1 MHQPYDTELPKFLIN
16 VGVANGAGSVLPTST
31 ATFPDG
37 APYHIEIPSVEG
49 PEALRAVLGSAEAYG
64 IRIHRISQGS
74 GIMMQT
80 DDEITEMLQLGREHS
95 VEICL
100 FVGPR
105 AEWDIGVQASTVGG
119 GAVAATLRGREQLFA
134 ALEDVRHGCELGL
147 RSILVADLGQLW
159 LLGKMRAQGL
169 LPSDLKIK
177 VSASMPAANPAT
189 ARVLEDLGADTIN
202 VPVDLT
208 VEQLAGLRSAI
219 EVPIDIYIEAPD
231 TFGAPVRYY
240 DVPEIVRV
248 AAPLHLKF
256 AVRNAAS
263 LYPYGRHLRDHAI
276 DTGRE
281 RVRRAK
287 LATQIIERA
296 ASHTAR
302 AAAANGH
309 PTAGAEP
316 ALEAAPGPVG
326 RPAAQPART
335 HIAQ

>member
-1 MHQPYDTELPKFLIN
+1 MHQPYDTELSKFLIHA
-16 VGVANGAGSVLPTST
+16 GLADGAASALPTSA

-37 APYHIEIPSVEG
+37 AAYHIEIPSVEG
-49 PEALRAVLGSAEAYG
+49 PEALRAVLGSAEAFDL
-64 IRIHRISQGS
+64 RVHRVSQGS

-80 DDEITEMLQLGREHS
+80 DAEISEMIQLGREHS

-105 AEWDIGVQASTVGG
+105 AEWDIGVQAATIGG
-119 GAVAATLRGREQLFA
+119 AAVAATLRGREQLFA
-134 ALEDVRHGCELGL
+134 AVEDVRHGCELGL
-147 RSILVADLGQLW
+147 RSVLVADLGQLW
-159 LLGKMRAQGL
+159 LLGKMRDQGL
-169 LPSDLKIK
+169 LPRDLKMK

-208 VEQLAGLRSAI
+208 VEQLAGLRSAVD
-219 EVPIDIYIEAPD
+219 VPIDIYIEAPD
-231 TFGAPVRYY
+231 AFGAPIRYY
-240 DVPEIVRV
+240 DVPEIIRV
-248 AAPLHLKF
+248 AAPVHLKF

-263 LYPYGRHLRDHAI
+263 LYPYGQHLRDHAL

-296 ASHTAR
+296 AAHAGRPAT
-302 AAAANGH
+302 ANGH
-309 PTAGAEP
+309 ATTGAESLLEVTTEP
-316 ALEAAPGPVG
+316 AGRSANQSATTAVAP
-326 RPAAQPART
+326 
-335 HIAQ
+335 